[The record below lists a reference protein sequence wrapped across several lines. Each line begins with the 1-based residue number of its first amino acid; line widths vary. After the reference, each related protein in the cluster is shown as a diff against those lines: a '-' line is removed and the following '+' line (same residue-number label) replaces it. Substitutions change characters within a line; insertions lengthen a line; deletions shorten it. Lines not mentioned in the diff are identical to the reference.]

1 MRFRAEVASILTLT
15 RICESLNKLTKRAVL
30 KLTPDVVHFIVSSGE
45 DAGGVQ
51 VWA

>member
-1 MRFRAEVASILTLT
+1 MRFRAEVASLLTLS
-15 RICESLNKLTKRAVL
+15 RVVESLTKLTKRAVL

-45 DAGGVQ
+45 DASGVQ